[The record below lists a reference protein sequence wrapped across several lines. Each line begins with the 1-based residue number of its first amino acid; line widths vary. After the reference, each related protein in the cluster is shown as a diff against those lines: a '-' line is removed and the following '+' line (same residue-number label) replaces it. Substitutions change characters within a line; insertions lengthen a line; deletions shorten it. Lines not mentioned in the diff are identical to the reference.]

1 MEIVIKDLEEFSK
14 KKAVYAK
21 LGDYNINVNDLSLKI
36 ALKLNDYYNSV
47 KALEDVDSEQIINEI
62 VIPIIQRSHPDVSK
76 EKISEDFNYDQL
88 MKIMQMAFESYLR
101 AGSDSKETKES
112 KSDQGVNNKK
122 KKANKNR
129 TNKIVGTSS
138 S

>member
-1 MEIVIKDLEEFSK
+1 MEIVITDLEEFSK

-21 LGDYNINVNDLSLKI
+21 LGDYNINVNDISLKI
-36 ALKLNDYYNSV
+36 SLKLNEYYRQV
-47 KALEDVDSEQIINEI
+47 KDLEDIDSEQVINEI

-76 EKISEDFNYDQL
+76 EKIFEDFNYDQL

-112 KSDQGVNNKK
+112 ESDQGVNNKK
-122 KKANKNR
+122 KE
-129 TNKIVGTSS
+129 S
-138 S
+138 

>member
-1 MEIVIKDLEEFSK
+1 MEIVITDLKEFNE

-21 LGDYNINVNDLSLKI
+21 LGDYKINVNDISLKI
-36 ALKLNDYYNSV
+36 SLKLNEYYRQV
-47 KALEDVDSEQIINEI
+47 KDFEDIDSEQVINEI

-76 EKISEDFNYDQL
+76 EKIFEDFNYDQL

-112 KSDQGVNNKK
+112 ESDKSVNNKK
-122 KKANKNR
+122 KE
-129 TNKIVGTSS
+129 S
-138 S
+138 

>member
-1 MEIVIKDLEEFSK
+1 MEIVITDLKEFNE

-21 LGDYNINVNDLSLKI
+21 LGDYKINVNDISLKI
-36 ALKLNDYYNSV
+36 SLKLNEYYRHV
-47 KALEDVDSEQIINEI
+47 KDFEDIDSEQVINEI

-76 EKISEDFNYDQL
+76 EKIFEDFNYDQL

-112 KSDQGVNNKK
+112 ESDKSVNNKK
-122 KKANKNR
+122 KE
-129 TNKIVGTSS
+129 S
-138 S
+138 